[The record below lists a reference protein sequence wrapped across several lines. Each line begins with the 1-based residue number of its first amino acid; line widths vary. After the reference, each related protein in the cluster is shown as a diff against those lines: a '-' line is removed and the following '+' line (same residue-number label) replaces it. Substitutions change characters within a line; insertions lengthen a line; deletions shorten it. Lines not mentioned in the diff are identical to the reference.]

1 MSGGLDISVT
11 RQPKAMLVSLA
22 GDLDCRG
29 ETALLS
35 AWSEASGPSA
45 RSLRLDVNGLN

>member
-11 RQPKAMLVSLA
+11 RQANAVLMSLA
-22 GDLDCRG
+22 DNLDCRG

-45 RSLRLDVNGLN
+45 RSLWLDVSGLN